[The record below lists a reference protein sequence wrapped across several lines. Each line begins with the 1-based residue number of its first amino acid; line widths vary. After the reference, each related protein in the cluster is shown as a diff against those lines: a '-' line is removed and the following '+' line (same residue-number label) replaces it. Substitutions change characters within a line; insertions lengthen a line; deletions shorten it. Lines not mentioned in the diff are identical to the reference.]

1 MQEIPPTHPTCPPL
15 KPPQLPGTTL
25 DGLDIAISTWTYHVQ
40 KWCGSTHTHT
50 HTHTCTYI
58 F

>member
-25 DGLDIAISTWTYHVQ
+25 DGLDIAIST
-40 KWCGSTHTHT
+40 
-50 HTHTCTYI
+50 
-58 F
+58 